1 MRAALFRAQKPRN
14 PYHRIHLQSLALLL
28 IFLWTGCSLPQSS
41 SVPTPYPTQVLPTII
56 AQTMQ
61 AIREQNIL
69 PSPPISTSATPFPP
83 TDTPLPNP
91 TPTNSPTPDQALSLP
106 QVVTPPSSAPLP
118 EAVIQIRL
126 PGPLSRVASPIFVQ
140 AYLKPGKGGQ
150 VQVDLYGEDWRTLVR
165 QVKPLPYINRY
176 GFAMLYTSLT
186 YEIPGTAEAGWLTL
200 SVNDEYGR
208 VTSVNSVPL
217 ILMSIG
223 EADIVLPADVYAP
236 IVIQQPAPMTLIQ
249 GKKLI
254 VSGLARSG
262 GDTYLML
269 QLIAQDGRVLG
280 KRVTNVLPP
289 DEGSMGSFT
298 VEVPYEVEE
307 ATSALLVVWQGEG
320 SLSNVIYLSSVEVLL
335 SP

>member
-1 MRAALFRAQKPRN
+1 MRAVPLRAQKPRQT
-14 PYHRIHLQSLALLL
+14 HRCIPQRGLALLL
-28 IFLWTGCSLPQSS
+28 LVALAGCSMLPASA
-41 SVPTPYPTQVLPTII
+41 VPTPYPTQMLPTII

-61 AIREQNIL
+61 AIREQAIL
-69 PSPPISTSATPFPP
+69 PTPAI
-83 TDTPLPNP
+83 NP
-91 TPTNSPTPDQALSLP
+91 TPSPALPTETPASSPPPTVIPTLDAASSLP
-106 QVVTPPSSAPLP
+106 QAVTPLSSAPLP
-118 EAVIQIRL
+118 DALIQIRL
-126 PGPLSRVASPIFVQ
+126 PGPLSRVTSPIFVQ

-150 VQVDLYGEDWRTLVR
+150 VQVDLYGEDRRTLVR
-165 QVKPLPYINRY
+165 QIKPLPYINRY
-176 GFAMLYTSLT
+176 GFATLYTSLP

-223 EADIVLPADVYAP
+223 EADIVLPADGFAP

-254 VSGLARSG
+254 ASGLVRSG

-269 QLIAQDGRVLG
+269 QLIAQDGRVVG
-280 KRVTNVLPP
+280 KRVTDVIPST
-289 DEGSMGSFT
+289 EGGLGSFT

-307 ATSALLVVWQGEG
+307 VTSAILVVWQGEG